1 MPHLP
6 DISLR
11 QLRYFIAAAETRQI
25 VMAAKQVHVAQSTVT
40 NAILHLE
47 EALGVKLFERHPHGV
62 VLTAEGYNFYH
73 RAKQIQE
80 NLELAI
86 SEPHFQRHQLK
97 GSIRLGASYV
107 VLGYFLPP
115 LLARFRQHYPDID
128 LDLRD
133 MERAEIEEGVL
144 SGELE
149 LGLVLLSN
157 SEQRELFDYHVL
169 LRSRRQ
175 LWTSAN
181 HALSK
186 KPLASLADI
195 AEYPYI
201 QLTVDENDIATERFW
216 AAQGLN
222 PNIAFR
228 TSSMESVRG
237 LIAYG
242 FGVTILADMVYRPW
256 SLEGSKIEAI
266 PVLGVIPHLESGM
279 IWGKNTKLAT
289 PAEALRQFL
298 IHSCGN

>member
-1 MPHLP
+1 MHL

-11 QLRYFIAAAETRQI
+11 QLRYFLAAAETGQLL
-25 VMAAKQVHVAQSTVT
+25 MAAKKVHVAQSTVT

-47 EALGVKLFERHPHGV
+47 EALGVKLFERQPHGV

-80 NLELAI
+80 NLEIAI

-107 VLGYFLPP
+107 LLGYFLPP

-133 MERAEIEEGVL
+133 MERFEIEQGVL

-157 SEQRELFDYHVL
+157 SEHREQFDYHVL

-175 LWTSAN
+175 LWTSS
-181 HALSK
+181 HHPLSK
-186 KPLASLADI
+186 QPFASLADI
-195 AEYPYI
+195 AQYPFI
-201 QLTVDENDIATERFW
+201 QLTVDENDEATHRYW
-216 AAQGLN
+216 SAQGLS
-222 PNIAFR
+222 PRIAFR

-237 LIAYG
+237 LIAHG

-256 SLEGSKIEAI
+256 SLEGNKIEAI
-266 PVLGVIPHLESGM
+266 PVLGVVPHLESGM
-279 IWGKNTKLAT
+279 IWEKGAKLEP

-298 IHSCGN
+298 IHSCGS

>member
-1 MPHLP
+1 MNS

-11 QLRYFIAAAETRQI
+11 QLRYFIAAAETGQI
-25 VMAAKQVHVAQSTVT
+25 LMAAKKVHVAQSTVT

-47 EALGVKLFERHPHGV
+47 EALGVKLFERHPYGV

-80 NLELAI
+80 NLEVAI

-97 GSIRLGASYV
+97 GVITLGASYAL
-107 VLGYFLPP
+107 LGYFLPP

-133 MERAEIEEGVL
+133 MERPAIEEGVF

-157 SEQRELFDYHVL
+157 CTERERFSSHVL

-175 LWTSAN
+175 LWTSS
-181 HALSK
+181 HH
-186 KPLASLADI
+186 PLHKQAFASLQDI
-195 AEYPYI
+195 ADYPYI
-201 QLTVDENDIATERFW
+201 QLTVDEGESATQRFW
-216 AAQGLN
+216 SAQGLQ

-237 LIAYG
+237 LIAHG

-279 IWGKNTKLAT
+279 IWGKGALLAK

-298 IHSCGN
+298 IHSCGS

>member
-1 MPHLP
+1 MNP

-11 QLRYFIAAAETRQI
+11 QLRYFIAAAEAGQ
-25 VMAAKQVHVAQSTVT
+25 VLMAAKKVHVAQSTVT

-47 EALGVKLFERHPHGV
+47 EALGVKLFERHPYGV

-80 NLELAI
+80 NLEIAI
-86 SEPHFQRHQLK
+86 SEPHFQRHQIK
-97 GSIRLGASYV
+97 GVIKLAASYAL
-107 VLGYFLPP
+107 LGYFLPP

-128 LDLRD
+128 LDLSDR
-133 MERAEIEEGVL
+133 ERPEIEQGVM

-149 LGLVLLSN
+149 LGLILLSN
-157 SEQRELFDYHVL
+157 STQREQFNYHVL

-175 LWTSAN
+175 LWTSS
-181 HALSK
+181 HH
-186 KPLASLADI
+186 PLQQQTFAAFQDI

-201 QLTVDENDIATERFW
+201 QLTVDEGESATERFW
-216 AAQGLN
+216 SAQGLK
-222 PNIAFR
+222 PSIAFR

-237 LIAYG
+237 LVAHG

-266 PVLGVIPHLESGM
+266 PILGVIPHLESGM
-279 IWGKNTKLAT
+279 IWGKGVTLNK
-289 PAEALRQFL
+289 PAEALKQFL
-298 IHSCGN
+298 IHSCGS